1 MLRYKTST
9 GGTDLIAKIISGKF
23 SLNLALVIIIL
34 DGLIVLAGFTVLE
47 LDSFLYS
54 CLAITT
60 VGVTTFLFEGN

>member
-23 SLNLALVIIIL
+23 SLNLALVIIFL

-47 LDSFLYS
+47 LKIVSFIH
-54 CLAITT
+54 AW
-60 VGVTTFLFEGN
+60 LFRLLE